1 MARHHLTKKEMQT
14 DELQHA
20 LEGARDY
27 VSSHQSQTKMWT
39 AAGVGCVLLVAL
51 VWGGLVW
58 RGRSLET
65 RFSNA
70 MGIFD
75 APLVTD
81 GVTATSTQKIY
92 KDNAE
97 RIAEARKALDE
108 LVRDAPSSGP
118 GRAAALVVLGLDGKK
133 GVSGTALDRVSAYAQ
148 SDPGSMHSGYAAIA
162 LLEARAASG
171 QTKEA
176 IETAKRYLDSS
187 SSPLPKDLL
196 IFTLGQL
203 SEKAGLPAEAKS
215 YYQRIVTDFP
225 DSSVRGEAQQR
236 SQAL

>member
-1 MARHHLTKKEMQT
+1 MARHHLTKKEMAT
-14 DELQHA
+14 DELAHA

-27 VSSHQSQTKMWT
+27 VSSHQSQTVRWT
-39 AAGVGCVLLVAL
+39 ALGVGAVLLVAAI
-51 VWGGLVW
+51 WGGLAW
-58 RGRSLET
+58 RERSLEA
-65 RFSNA
+65 RFSTA

-81 GVTATSTQKIY
+81 GVIGAGAQKIY
-92 KDNAE
+92 KDAPE
-97 RIAEARKALDE
+97 RLSEARKALE
-108 LVRDAPSSGP
+108 AIARDAPSSGP
-118 GRAAALVVLGLDGKK
+118 GRAASLVILGLDGKK
-133 GVSGTALDRVSAYAQ
+133 GATGTALDSVSAFAQ
-148 SDPGSMHSGYAAIA
+148 KDAGSMHAGYAALA

-176 IETAKRYLDSS
+176 IEIAKKYLESS

-203 SEKAGLPAEAKS
+203 SEKAGQAAEAKS
-215 YYQRIVTDFP
+215 YYQRVVTDFP
-225 DSSVRGEAQQR
+225 DSSIRGEAQQR

>member
-1 MARHHLTKKEMQT
+1 MAKNHLTKKEMQT

-27 VSSHQSQTKMWT
+27 VTSHQSQTKKWT
-39 AAGVGCVLLVAL
+39 AIGVGAVLLVAL

-58 RGRSLET
+58 RERGLEV
-65 RFSNA
+65 RLSKA

-81 GVTATSTQKIY
+81 GVTGNGSQKIY
-92 KDNAE
+92 NDPAE
-97 RIAEARKALDE
+97 RLGDARKALE
-108 LVRDAPSSGP
+108 EIVRDAPSSGP
-118 GRAAALVVLGLDGKK
+118 GHAATLVLLGLDGKK
-133 GVSGTALDRVSAYAQ
+133 GATGTALDRVFAFAQ
-148 SDPGSMHSGYAAIA
+148 KDSGSMHSGYAAMA
-162 LLEARAASG
+162 LLEARAAAG

-176 IETAKRYLDSS
+176 IATAKKYLDSS

-203 SEKAGLPAEAKS
+203 SEKAGQAAEAKS
-215 YYQRIVTDFP
+215 YYQRVVTDFP